1 MVREV
6 RNIRHVFDKDLMVNK
21 VPNIRVLTKLCTA
34 LTISIAA
41 AAPAQLDAITD
52 KLKVTTDA
60 VTNAIKHL
68 ITLINLLGEGRV
80 PNGLPLRKNAA
91 KKE

>member
-1 MVREV
+1 MTLALAQLFVIINVKEV
-6 RNIRHVFDKDLMVNK
+6 QQQQQHLV
-21 VPNIRVLTKLCTA
+21 A
-34 LTISIAA
+34 
-41 AAPAQLDAITD
+41 AQLDALTD